1 MIIAIMGDTFDKVTE
16 DAEVHGIRQKLALM
30 SDYERNFRQ
39 SEDEDL
45 YLFVIVVQ
53 EEESDE

>member
-45 YLFVIVVQ
+45 YLFVIL
-53 EEESDE
+53 